1 LPVRAARATIT
12 GDPGDTGDAR
22 GGTSG
27 TPIHARTKERT
38 VIQNPIPWP
47 DGARCAAAF
56 TFDMDAESLMHLYF
70 PDTAP
75 NRVAMAAMLRY
86 DALVAVPRLL
96 ELLRRFGLRQTFF
109 VPGWCIEHYPR
120 AVEAILAD
128 GHELGHHGYMHEKL
142 NQLSREDEQ
151 AALQKGLEAIVKASG
166 RRPRGFRA
174 PSYSFSKHTLGLLLD
189 EGFRYDASLKGDDI
203 PYRLT
208 DGTRTLT
215 ELPSDL
221 SLDDWTQ
228 YVCLK
233 DFGYMLPIASPE
245 RAMEVFRAEFDAAWK
260 YGALW
265 IAVWHPFV
273 SGRMSRADA
282 IAGLIEHM
290 QRKGGVWLAT
300 LEAIAAH
307 VDRVIAEGR
316 WQPRVD
322 RLPYYDRPVPG
333 VLTGPGVVPG

>member
-1 LPVRAARATIT
+1 MIW
-12 GDPGDTGDAR
+12 
-22 GGTSG
+22 
-27 TPIHARTKERT
+27 
-38 VIQNPIPWP
+38 NPIPWP
-47 DGARCAAAF
+47 DGARCTVAF

-75 NRVAMAAMLRY
+75 NRVGMAAMLRY
-86 DALVAVPRLL
+86 DAEVAVPRLL
-96 ELLRRFGLRQTFF
+96 ELLWRCGLRQTFF
-109 VPGWCIEHYPR
+109 VPGWCIERYPK

-142 NQLSREDEQ
+142 NQLGRDDEQ
-151 AALQKGLEAIVKASG
+151 AVLRRALESIVKASG

-189 EGFRYDASLKGDDI
+189 EGFAYDASLKGDDI
-203 PYRLT
+203 PYVLT
-208 DGTRTLT
+208 DGRRDLV

-233 DFGYMLPIASPE
+233 DFGYMLPIASPQ

-260 YGALW
+260 YGGLW

-282 IAGLIEHM
+282 IVGLIEHM
-290 QRKGGVWLAT
+290 QEKGGVWFAT
-300 LEAIAAH
+300 LEEIAAH
-307 VDRVIAEGR
+307 TRRMMDTGR
-316 WQPRVD
+316 WTPRVD
-322 RLPYYDRPVPG
+322 RLPYYEGPVPG
-333 VLTGPGVVPG
+333 VLTGSGVLPG